1 MVSLLLLGPRRVLRL
16 DTLGEFSYVLPKMR
30 RGLRLLSAL
39 IVVGF
44 AATSSAVHEPDHRY
58 LVIGYV
64 RDGVGSPARQ
74 VEVRA
79 IREKTGLEQRART
92 DRDGF
97 YLLVVH
103 LHTEDLGES
112 LSVSANG
119 TALRI
124 TAQFNPLDLT
134 NHRGTRVDFSGSE
147 ARERAD
153 LFPETLRLYLAQ

>member
-1 MVSLLLLGPRRVLRL
+1 MPRSQVLRL

-30 RGLRLLSAL
+30 WRFPLFSAL
-39 IVVGF
+39 IVLGF
-44 AATSSAVHEPDHRY
+44 AAIAFAEHEPDHRY

-64 RDGVGSPARQ
+64 QDDSGKPLPR

-92 DRDGF
+92 DRGGF

-103 LHTEDLGES
+103 LHSEDLGDS
-112 LSVSANG
+112 IRVLANG

-124 TAQFNPLDLT
+124 TAQFDPRDVT
-134 NHRGTRVDFSGSE
+134 NHRGTRVDFSGNQV
-147 ARERAD
+147 RERAE

>member
-1 MVSLLLLGPRRVLRL
+1 MLRL

-30 RGLRLLSAL
+30 RGLRLFSVLVIL
-39 IVVGF
+39 GF
-44 AATSSAVHEPDHRY
+44 AATSAAEHEPDHRY

-64 RDGVGSPARQ
+64 RDDTGNPARR

-79 IREKTGLEQRART
+79 TREKTGMEQRART
-92 DRDGF
+92 DQDGF

-103 LHTEDLGES
+103 LHSEDLGDS

-124 TAQFNPLDLT
+124 TAQFDPRDLV
-134 NHRGTRVDFSGSE
+134 NHRGTRVDFSGNE